1 MITLYQT
8 PGCPGC
14 GAILEALVEMVIAH
28 EVVEVDSVADLPP
41 GLEGAGELPVLV
53 DGGQVVSGVQAVLDH
68 LHELEG
74 FRALWYKFQSDA
86 CYCDERGEPE

>member
-1 MITLYQT
+1 MITLYRR

-14 GAILEALVEMVIAH
+14 GAVGEALVEMVVSH
-28 EVVEVDSVADLPP
+28 EVVEVESVADLPP
-41 GLEGAGELPVLV
+41 ELRGAGELPVLV
-53 DGGQVVSGVQAVLDH
+53 DGAEVVSGTAAVLEH